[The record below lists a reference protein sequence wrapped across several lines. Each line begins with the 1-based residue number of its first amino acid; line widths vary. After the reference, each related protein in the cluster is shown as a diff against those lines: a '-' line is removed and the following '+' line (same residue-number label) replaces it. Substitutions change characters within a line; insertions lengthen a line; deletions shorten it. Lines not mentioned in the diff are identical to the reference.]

1 MKKKPYVKPET
12 KSNDLEE
19 LKRFMDY
26 SVSVEHWNEKREIGI
41 SFSETEKQIAK
52 DSKKDFGNC
61 PAFRELFN
69 AWIDGSY
76 DNDIEIL
83 EQKVKALLK

>member
-1 MKKKPYVKPET
+1 MARYSLLSFV
-12 KSNDLEE
+12 EE
-19 LKRFMDY
+19 L
-26 SVSVEHWNEKREIGI
+26 ETWI